1 MKNKSAE
8 ETKLEIREVTED
20 TLRLLGLSG
29 VYKGF
34 GYLIFGVEL
43 SIADQDVLTS
53 VYKGLYLD
61 TAKKFKTTAQCVE
74 RNIRTAREI
83 IWKYGK
89 KELRKEIF
97 GERYQDTMPDNKNFV
112 DALKGY
118 IERQVNRNC

>member
-1 MKNKSAE
+1 MKNEFTE
-8 ETKLEIREVTED
+8 ETKLEIKEVTED

-43 SIADQDVLTS
+43 SIADQDALTS
-53 VYKGLYLD
+53 VCKGLYPD
-61 TAKKFKTTAQCVE
+61 TAKKFKTTSQCVE

-89 KELRKEIF
+89 PELREKIF
-97 GERYQDTMPDNKNFV
+97 GERYQDTMPDNKAFV

-118 IERQVNRNC
+118 IERQVNKH